1 MTSASAFRVINCQAC
16 GAGIADADY
25 RVDTH
30 AGAAYCVPRW
40 NANADALHARYPN
53 ANGVLPTVP
62 VSLTPAQA
70 AAAEQ
75 ASDCYTR
82 PAQAADAEG
91 RGGFAARLREIAD
104 DVAEGWC
111 RGETAD
117 EVIGNVS
124 ATLERLA
131 AL

>member
-1 MTSASAFRVINCQAC
+1 M
-16 GAGIADADY
+16 
-25 RVDTH
+25 
-30 AGAAYCVPRW
+30 
-40 NANADALHARYPN
+40 HARYPN
-53 ANGVLPTVP
+53 ANGVLPNVP

-75 ASDCYTR
+75 ASDYYTR
-82 PAQAADAEG
+82 LAQAADAEG

-117 EVIGNVS
+117 EVIDNVT

-131 AL
+131 TL